1 MANERRIRLI
11 QVAKEFNVGIN
22 TITDFLQKKGV
33 KSDGSPNALVD
44 AETYALLE
52 KEFGAGRAVNS
63 ERVNIRER
71 IAQKQATVTLDD
83 DAKGKGGKN
92 DEELLVKSNV
102 ISVKDEVA
110 SMGPKIL
117 GKIDLSGKGR
127 RLSRQALLRRLRG
140 GRPERTDRYRPVEA
154 DFWRRMGQ
162 CTATLR
168 RTGQCSRVPCRF
180 ESGR

>member
-117 GKIDLSGKGR
+117 GKIDLSAKARR
-127 RLSRQALLRRLRG
+127 RLRLQRRPRLRALRRNLLRRR
-140 GRPERTDRYRPVEA
+140 RPL
-154 DFWRRMGQ
+154 
-162 CTATLR
+162 LR
-168 RTGQCSRVPCRF
+168 RFPLGRTGRAERPSRFPSRAG
-180 ESGR
+180 SAGP

>member
-1 MANERRIRLI
+1 ML
-11 QVAKEFNVGIN
+11 GIN

-110 SMGPKIL
+110 SMGPETWARSTSRAKAR
-117 GKIDLSGKGR
+117 R
-127 RLSRQALLRRLRG
+127 RLRLQRRPRLRALRRNLLRRRHPL
-140 GRPERTDRYRPVEA
+140 
-154 DFWRRMGQ
+154 
-162 CTATLR
+162 LR
-168 RTGQCSRVPCRF
+168 RFPLRPNRSCRRPSRFPSR
-180 ESGR
+180 SPQRRP